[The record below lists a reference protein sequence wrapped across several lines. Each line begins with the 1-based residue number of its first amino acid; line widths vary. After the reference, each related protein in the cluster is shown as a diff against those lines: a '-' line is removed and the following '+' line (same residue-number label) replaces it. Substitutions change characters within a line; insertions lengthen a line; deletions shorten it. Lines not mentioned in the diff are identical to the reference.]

1 MNVSLDRI
9 IKRTGFA
16 GALLMSATAAPSL
29 AAPLHVSFALVV
41 NYATGAQSAPGWS
54 ETTLVTADFNND
66 GRADVVST
74 DLFTF
79 PQKAPLVQLNLGTS
93 FQSPGTRLPAAA
105 NGAGALAAGDFNFDG
120 RVDLMVSTT
129 SKLQVF
135 SGNGNGT
142 FTAGAAYSVFTG
154 GQEDM
159 VVLDVNNDGKLDV
172 VAITRTGI
180 QVLEGN
186 GNGTFVLLAAQQVPG
201 IFPSAIDKA
210 KFNFDLNPDLLL
222 IDGAGQVIPLLGN
235 GTGTF
240 TQVTGSQGIA
250 GFILGTGLA
259 ADFNHDGI
267 DDAVAL
273 PEFNAGVRN
282 AVVFISNG
290 AGGFV
295 SQTGTYYDGGL
306 APVSG
311 EIADLNHDNHPDIIS
326 SDTGGGKQVILLGN
340 GDGTFTQGG
349 AFTASF
355 SCQTPVVADFNLDGK
370 PDVATVGIASGGV
383 LSVLR
388 NTTP

>member
-1 MNVSLDRI
+1 MTTLNRFCGTVLI
-9 IKRTGFA
+9 ALGTGF
-16 GALLMSATAAPSL
+16 GASHAAPP
-29 AAPLHVSFALVV
+29 AVSFAAPV
-41 NYATGAQSAPGWS
+41 NYATGAASAPGWS

-66 GRADVVST
+66 GRADVAST
-74 DLFTF
+74 ELFAF
-79 PQKAPLVQLNLGTS
+79 PQKAPLVQLGLANGG
-93 FQSPGTRLPAAA
+93 FQSPGVRLPAAA

-120 RVDLMVSTT
+120 RADLLVSTT
-129 SKLQVF
+129 VKLQVF
-135 SGNGNGT
+135 LGNGSGG
-142 FTAGAAYSVFTG
+142 FSAGASYNVFTG

-159 VVLDVNNDGKLDV
+159 VVLDVNLDGKLDA

-180 QVLEGN
+180 QVLRGN
-186 GNGTFVLLAAQQVPG
+186 GNGTFTLLAAQQVPG

-210 KFNFDLNPDLLL
+210 RFNHDVYPDLLL

-240 TQVTGSQGIA
+240 SQSLGSQGIA

-290 AGGFV
+290 TGGFV
-295 SQTGTYYDGGL
+295 SQTGTYYDGGF

-311 EIADLNHDNHPDIIS
+311 EIADLNNDSHPDVIS
-326 SDTGGGKQVILLGN
+326 SDTVGGQQVILLGN

-349 AFTASF
+349 AFAASF
-355 SCQTPVVADFNLDGK
+355 SCQTPVVLDVNLDGK
-370 PDVATVGIASGGV
+370 KDIAAVGTSGSAGV